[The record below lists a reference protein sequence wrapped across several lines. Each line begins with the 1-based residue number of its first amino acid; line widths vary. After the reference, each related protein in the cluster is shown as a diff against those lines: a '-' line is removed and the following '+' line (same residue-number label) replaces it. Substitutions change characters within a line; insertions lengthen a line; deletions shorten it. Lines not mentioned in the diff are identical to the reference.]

1 MKLEDTRGLVKS
13 QEDGNKKYMEA
24 FVHLQ
29 ASIQETTR
37 EISKLK
43 SGVSSISS
51 IVSSP
56 TDSQS
61 SRGSPNSGSGDEMT
75 QMFYE

>member
-43 SGVSSISS
+43 SGVSSI
-51 IVSSP
+51 VSSP
-56 TDSQS
+56 KDSPS